1 MNINSLQYDCLNY
14 HIYYEK
20 PAHQELLDVIDEVI
34 PYCFRPEKYHAR
46 LFENPGDLSSQI
58 LSFEQLRL
66 RSITSLQL
74 LSWSVSIDI
83 AQRYEF
89 YLSMSDTSLNEE
101 FYNCTE
107 PWFGSRCQYS
117 FGFNEQ
123 ISFNQIV
130 EATFRQRKS
139 FSESSE
145 VIVQVPCYV
154 LLKCHRN
161 GQPWCLDWREV
172 CNGIIDCFDEGS
184 DEENCFDMEI
194 NKCEENEYR
203 CHNGLCISGEL
214 WEDGAGDA
222 DCLDR
227 SDEILDLMYKDSCFQ
242 DPTFHCEEHSC
253 RPDGGAFACG
263 DGQCVRTLSMCENDR
278 HLLLIESMK
287 SKGNLK
293 DECWITMVCLTE
305 LDTEVD
311 GNSCEIWLM
320 NISIDAIHEECDSFF
335 QFPTVPIHAPHIR
348 FFYENFHLNRSVDE
362 FFFPNYICYDQQLC
376 HHMKPDLIREN
387 LTCLDVS
394 ELKLRM
400 NYIMESWI
408 EIIEATEQHFRPCL
422 IYHVS
427 YENKTK
433 DSTIYSSLYKCQNSS
448 KVISTSRI
456 RDRQIDCFQLDDE
469 TYEHSCQL
477 NDKYRV
483 RCGETNT
490 CWSPILKNGVCLL
503 HGEYGVVSFDR
514 FCNGV
519 KEYSYN
525 DHDGIKHDD
534 EEGCEIWLCNNM
546 YSRCDGYWACKDGR
560 DEDNCGH
567 SKCPSGTHACVDPF
581 NYTVSCLPAE
591 RVNNGNVDC
600 FGASDEQHECR
611 RLYPPTDISARFRC
625 STDNECLS
633 SFQLCDDELDC
644 PKSRE
649 DEGELCYIFQ
659 VFNCK
664 NDLVYNRNDVEQVLC
679 DLSEQDNRRIR
690 FFSIQTLSTYPSL
703 EQNFIN
709 KSFYWPIDQ
718 PSVIHSA
725 TFIIQNSSWYCNR
738 GLTVHLRSEND
749 TFNNECKCP
758 PSYYGHLCQY
768 QNQRVSLT
776 LHISSVD
783 RHTTYAIVI
792 MLIDEIDKRQD
803 IHSYDQFVYITKQ
816 SCSIKLNRYLLF
828 PERPKNISHNYS
840 IRIDAFETTQIT
852 YVGSWYF
859 PVTFLFLPVN
869 RLAISLILSN
879 QTVDNSSNCLM
890 TCVNGRCVKYLNTNK
905 YFCRCNSKWAGI
917 HCNISIN
924 QQICSHDSFHLGIT
938 YNQSICVCPLN
949 KFGSRC
955 LFKSTCPI
963 AACKNNGKCVP
974 ADVTK
979 SNSRYTCICPNRY
992 FGDKCQDLKAR
1003 LNVSLIGIDIP
1014 AYVVGYFFTLSNQ
1027 SNPITTIKL
1036 QKLTLFQHSV
1046 TFYISM
1052 IYHMVIVQANNR
1064 FYLAVIQQLPQIDL
1078 STSVRSSQECIPVE
1092 RLLNS
1097 TILNMTQYR
1106 RIVFF
1111 HKLCYMHHDLTCF
1124 IDEAYLCLCTNEHH
1138 ANCMEFKHDRSFQ
1151 CKLKKYCAN
1160 EAECVQDHPTC
1171 PSTRICI
1178 CPECFFGNE
1187 CQFYAKALG
1196 STLDEIL
1203 GYEFKRN
1210 VILSQQP
1217 ITVKVSA
1224 VITMIIFLIGLI
1236 NCILS
1241 MIIFRREAS
1250 QKVGCGIYL
1259 LTASINSLAIMIL
1272 FTLKFWLLFLSYQLT
1287 LEERGLQTILLL
1299 NCRIVE
1305 PLLKVILYIDKWL
1318 HACVAIERIISV
1330 RQGINFDKQKSLRVA
1345 KYVIITVI
1353 LSNFA
1358 IYIPQ
1363 IIDLRVFTDKT
1374 EERSWCVVTYTSF
1387 VQIYSFTLIMFHYVG
1402 PLIINFIS
1410 AATIIIITT
1419 RQRTTSQKNLS
1430 FKKHLVTKIKQH
1442 KHLLIS
1448 PMIIITLTLP
1458 HLIISFVLKCDKST
1472 HLLWFYLSGYFLSF
1486 IPSTCMFLI
1495 FVLPSPIYKKEFK
1508 HAISHYRRRFH
1519 IFLINN
1525 TTQY

>member
-1 MNINSLQYDCLNY
+1 MKINSLQYDCLNY

-20 PAHQELLDVIDEVI
+20 PSAQELLDVIDEVI
-34 PYCFRPEKYHAR
+34 PYCFRPENRHER
-46 LFENPGDLSSQI
+46 LLENSIDLSSQK

-66 RSITSLQL
+66 QSITSLQL

-89 YLSMSDTSLNEE
+89 YLSMLDTSLNEE

-117 FGFNEQ
+117 FGFHEQ
-123 ISFNQIV
+123 ISFTQIV
-130 EATFRQRKS
+130 EAMFHGRLS
-139 FSESSE
+139 YFESLDT
-145 VIVQVPCYV
+145 IIQVPCYV

-161 GQPWCLDWREV
+161 GEPWCLDWREV

-184 DEENCFDMEI
+184 DEEYCFDMEI
-194 NKCEENEYR
+194 NECEENEYR

-214 WEDGAGDA
+214 WEDGVGDA

-227 SDEILDLMYKDSCFQ
+227 SDQVLDLMYKDFCFQ

-263 DGQCVRTLSMCENDR
+263 DGQCVETFSMCENGR
-278 HLLLIESMK
+278 HLLLIDSVK
-287 SKGNLK
+287 SKGSLK

-320 NISIDAIHEECDSFF
+320 NISIDAIHEECNSFF

-348 FFYENFHLNRSVDE
+348 LFYEKFHLNRSIKE
-362 FFFPNYICYDQQLC
+362 FFFPDYICYDQQLC
-376 HHMKPDLIREN
+376 QFMKPDLVREN

-394 ELKLRM
+394 ELRLRIYYTM
-400 NYIMESWI
+400 GSWI
-408 EIIEATEQHFRPCL
+408 EIISAIERHFRPCL
-422 IYHVS
+422 ISHVT

-433 DSTIYSSLYKCQNSS
+433 DPTIYSSLYQCQNSL
-448 KVISTSRI
+448 KVMSSSRI

-483 RCGETNT
+483 RCVETNT
-490 CWSPILKNGVCLL
+490 CWSPILKNEVCLL
-503 HGEYGVVSFDR
+503 HGEHGVVSFDR

-525 DHDGIKHDD
+525 DHDGIKYDD

-581 NYTVSCLPAE
+581 NYTVFCLPAE

-649 DEGELCYIFQ
+649 DEGELCDIFQ

-664 NDLVYNRNDVEQVLC
+664 NDLIYNRNDVEQVLC
-679 DLSEQDNRRIR
+679 DLSEQDNRRIQY
-690 FFSIQTLSTYPSL
+690 FSVQTLPAYPSL
-703 EQNFIN
+703 EQNFIDE
-709 KSFYWPIDQ
+709 SFSWPIDQ
-718 PSVIHSA
+718 LFVINSN

-738 GLTVHLRSEND
+738 GLTIHLRSEND
-749 TFNNECKCP
+749 TFNNVCKCP

-768 QNQRVSLT
+768 QNQRISLT
-776 LHISSVD
+776 LHMSSVD

-816 SCSIKLNRYLLF
+816 SCTTKLNRYLLF

-840 IRIDAFETTQIT
+840 IRIDAFEKTHIT

-859 PVTFLFLPVN
+859 PISFLFLPVN
-869 RLAISLILSN
+869 RMAISLILSN
-879 QTVDNSSNCLM
+879 QSVDNSSNCLN
-890 TCVNGRCVKYLNTNK
+890 TCVNGRCVKYLNKNK

-924 QQICSHDSFHLGIT
+924 QQICSYDSFHLGIT

-955 LFKSTCPI
+955 LFTSTCPI
-963 AACKNNGKCVP
+963 AACENNGKCVP

-979 SNSRYTCICPNRY
+979 SNSRYTCICPDRY
-992 FGDKCQDLKAR
+992 FGYKCQNLKAR

-1052 IYHMVIVQANNR
+1052 LYHMVIVQANKK
-1064 FYLAVIQQLPQIDL
+1064 FYLAVIQQLPQIDM
-1078 STSVRSSQECIPVE
+1078 STSIRSSQECIPVE
-1092 RLLNS
+1092 HLLNS

-1111 HKLCYMHHDLTCF
+1111 HKLCHMNYDLTCF

-1138 ANCMEFKHDRSFQ
+1138 ANCMEFKHNRNFE

-1210 VILSQQP
+1210 IILSQQP

-1224 VITMIIFLIGLI
+1224 IITMIIFLIGLI

-1410 AATIIIITT
+1410 AANIIIITT

-1508 HAISHYRRRFH
+1508 HAISHYRRRFR

>member
-1 MNINSLQYDCLNY
+1 MKINSLQYDCLNY

-20 PAHQELLDVIDEVI
+20 PAYQELLDAVDEVI
-34 PYCFRPEKYHAR
+34 PYCFRPKNYHER
-46 LFENPGDLSSQI
+46 LFENSIDLSSQK

-66 RSITSLQL
+66 HSITSLQL

-89 YLSMSDTSLNEE
+89 YLSVSDTSPNEE
-101 FYNCTE
+101 FYNCTG

-123 ISFNQIV
+123 MSFNQIV
-130 EATFRQRKS
+130 EAAFRQRKS

-145 VIVQVPCYV
+145 VIGQVPCYI
-154 LLKCHRN
+154 LLECHRN

-194 NKCEENEYR
+194 NECEENEYR

-214 WEDGAGDA
+214 WEDGEGDT

-227 SDEILDLMYKDSCFQ
+227 SDEVMKAVYIKSCFQ
-242 DPTFHCEEHSC
+242 DPTFRCEEHSC
-253 RPDGGAFACG
+253 RAHDGTFPCG
-263 DGQCVRTLSMCENDR
+263 DGQCVYKFDECHNGR
-278 HLLLIESMK
+278 HMLLIESMTA
-287 SKGNLK
+287 KGNLT
-293 DECWITMVCLTE
+293 DECWIAMICLTKLAE
-305 LDTEVD
+305 QVH
-311 GNSCEIWLM
+311 GNSCKIWLI
-320 NISIDAIHEECDSFF
+320 NESIYEFLKQCDSFF
-335 QFPTVPIHAPHIR
+335 QFPTIPVHSGHIR
-348 FFYENFHLNRSVDE
+348 LYYEEPYLRQKTDE
-362 FFFPNYICYDQQLC
+362 FFLPDYLCYNQQLC
-376 HHMKPDLIREN
+376 DFIKPDLIREN
-387 LTCLDVS
+387 LTCINMSKLVLELDIENGLWN
-394 ELKLRM
+394 ELM
-400 NYIMESWI
+400 YSI
-408 EIIEATEQHFRPCL
+408 EQDFRPCL
-422 IYHVS
+422 ISHAIS
-427 YENKTK
+427 RNKTK
-433 DSTIYSSLYKCQNSS
+433 KYVDHSLLYNCYNSS
-448 KVISTSRI
+448 KFISMHRI
-456 RDRQIDCFQLDDE
+456 MDGIKDCFHDDDE
-469 TYEHSCQL
+469 NYTNSCQL
-477 NDKYRV
+477 KHQYRV
-483 RCGETNT
+483 RCHNTDT
-490 CWSPILKNGVCLL
+490 CWSPIWKKYACLMIGQVDNIPFQ
-503 HGEYGVVSFDR
+503 H
-514 FCNGV
+514 FCNGINQST
-519 KEYSYN
+519 YYDNFRQYYN
-525 DHDGIKHDD
+525 DEFECD
-534 EEGCEIWLCNNM
+534 EWLCNNM

-567 SKCPSGTHACVDPF
+567 GKCHSGTQACIDPSNF
-581 NYTVSCLPAE
+581 TVICLPHT
-591 RVNNGNVDC
+591 RVNDGEYDC
-600 FGASDEQHECR
+600 LGASDEQHECQR
-611 RLYPPTDISARFRC
+611 FYPPSEVPKRFRC
-625 STDNECLS
+625 LKDITCLLPS
-633 SFQLCDDELDC
+633 QLCNNKTDCPLDDE
-644 PKSRE
+644 
-649 DEGELCYIFQ
+649 DEKF
-659 VFNCK
+659 CK
-664 NDLVYNRNDVEQVLC
+664 TQTYRFKCVNDSTYNRSEIEEVLC
-679 DLSEQDNRRIR
+679 GLSEQKNRRR
-690 FFSIQTLSTYPSL
+690 QYFSVHTSSNYPSL
-703 EQNFIN
+703 GNSVVNE
-709 KSFYWPIDQ
+709 SFYWSTDQ
-718 PSVIHSA
+718 SSITNSN
-725 TFIIQNSSWYCNR
+725 TLIIGNSSWYCNR

-749 TFNNECKCP
+749 TFNNVCKCP

-768 QNQRVSLT
+768 QNQRISLT
-776 LHISSVD
+776 LHLTSVD
-783 RHTTYAIVI
+783 RHTTFAIVI
-792 MLIDEIDKRQD
+792 MLIDEIDKRED

-816 SCSIKLNRYLLF
+816 SCSVKLNRYLLF

-840 IRIDAFETTQIT
+840 IRIDAFEKTQIT

-859 PVTFLFLPVN
+859 PITFLFLPVN
-869 RLAISLILSN
+869 RMAISLILSN
-879 QTVDNSSNCLM
+879 QSVDNSSNCLN
-890 TCVNGRCVKYLNTNK
+890 TCVNGRCVKYLNKNK
-905 YFCRCNSKWAGI
+905 YFCRCHSKWAGI

-924 QQICSHDSFHLGIT
+924 QQICSYDSFHFGIT

-955 LFKSTCPI
+955 LFTSTCPMN
-963 AACKNNGKCVP
+963 ACKNNGKCVP

-979 SNSRYTCICPNRY
+979 SNSRYTCICPDRY

-1003 LNVSLIGIDIP
+1003 LNVSLTSIDIP
-1014 AYVVGYFFTLSNQ
+1014 AYVIGYFFTLSNQ

-1052 IYHMVIVQANNR
+1052 LYHMVIVQANNK
-1064 FYLAVIQQLPQIDL
+1064 FYLVVIQQLPQIDI
-1078 STSVRSSQECIPVE
+1078 STSIRSSQECIPVE
-1092 RLLNS
+1092 HLLNS

-1111 HKLCYMHHDLTCF
+1111 HKLCHINYDLTCF

-1138 ANCMEFKHDRSFQ
+1138 ANCMEFKHNRNFE

-1160 EAECVQDHPTC
+1160 QAECVQDHPTC

-1224 VITMIIFLIGLI
+1224 IITMIIFLIGLI

-1387 VQIYSFTLIMFHYVG
+1387 VQIYSFTLIMFHYVS

-1508 HAISHYRRRFH
+1508 HAISHYRRRFR